1 MEPAMGTMNQS
12 VTRFDPFHSLH
23 QGQPKHFYDQ
33 LKEQWAEWRMRAF
46 SRREL
51 MTLDDHELRDIG
63 LTRADFEKEVN
74 GPLWARMI
82 PGGHIQR
89 RLSNGQLI
97 QAPAE
102 TR

>member
-23 QGQPKHFYDQ
+23 QGQSKHLYDQ
-33 LKEQWAEWRMRAF
+33 LKEHWAEWRMRAF

-63 LTRADFEKEVN
+63 LTRVDFEDAPN
-74 GPLWARMI
+74 GPLWAFKI
-82 PGGHIQR
+82 SAGLVQP

-97 QAPAE
+97 QAPAD